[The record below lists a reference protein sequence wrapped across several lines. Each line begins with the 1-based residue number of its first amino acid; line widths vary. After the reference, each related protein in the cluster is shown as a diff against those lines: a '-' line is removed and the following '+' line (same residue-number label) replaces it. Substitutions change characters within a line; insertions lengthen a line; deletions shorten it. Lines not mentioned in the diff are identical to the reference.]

1 MGDTLKKSNN
11 VEKFDI
17 ILVGYGIAARCLLRE
32 FAKSDYFSKKKI
44 LVVYNDDVFPPCSLN
59 TTSIVCRSGV
69 QKGISDLG
77 DFIFDSYEEAISFY
91 ESHPECHEQGLQHSL
106 TDQSPKGREDFIRRF
121 GHCDSLNTL
130 GDLSLSESFEGVSFK
145 AYFIDPS
152 KCLSALEQAYIEKL
166 DVTIKKL
173 TCREVLKKEG
183 HLQLDC
189 GCESFVTNKVII
201 ASGAYSKF
209 FQNNLKQESLT
220 KSKFVSGSYIV
231 FDDCDFGNKSFV
243 LANRHYNLIYRRRS
257 RQIMIGGSTVKEDL
271 LCASV
276 SELKSQYNFFRDL
289 LKGDLVLPA
298 FESGTIKTGLRH
310 KGQKR
315 RPFFGELE
323 KGPFGNIYSMT
334 GLYKNG
340 FTFPFLGAKAI
351 SKLIQE

>member
-11 VEKFDI
+11 MEKFDI

-32 FAKSDYFSKKKI
+32 FAKSDFFSKKKI
-44 LVVYNDDVFPPCSLN
+44 LVVYNDEVFPPCSLN

-77 DFIFDSYEEAISFY
+77 DLIFDSYEEAISFY

-106 TDQSPKGREDFIRRF
+106 TDQSSKGREDFIRRF

-152 KCLSALEQAYIEKL
+152 KCLSALEDTYKGIL
-166 DVTIKKL
+166 DLTIKKL
-173 TCREVLKKEG
+173 SCREVLKKDD
-183 HLQLDC
+183 HVLLDC
-189 GCESFVTNKVII
+189 GVESFVSNKVVL

-209 FQNNLKQESLT
+209 FQNNFKQESLS
-220 KSKFVSGSYIV
+220 KSKFVSGSYII
-231 FDDCDFGNKSFV
+231 FENCDLGKESFV
-243 LANRHYNLIYRRRS
+243 LANRHYNLIYRHHTH
-257 RQIMIGGSTVKEDL
+257 QIMIGGSTVKEDL

-276 SELKSQYNFFRDL
+276 SELKTQYDFFSGL
-289 LKGDLVLPA
+289 LKSDLVLPD
-298 FESGTIKTGLRH
+298 FETGLIKTGLRH

-323 KGPFGNIYSMT
+323 KGPYGSIYSMT

-340 FTFPFLGAKAI
+340 FTFPFYGAKTI